1 MNKVEMTLREVYDEV
16 LLDIYNNAVE
26 SIKFVSEAELKKE
39 LVVNYI
45 KSLNIILLN
54 GLIDDDVTVNDFN
67 YLVSQV
73 NDLANELLKYI
84 KDEYISKS
92 KLKKVVYNFI
102 YGQINT
108 SMLDQMEKH
117 NIKVSVYWHYGWCQP
132 VVYIPQFCDYIDVL
146 YQLGD
151 DLGVVLL

>member
-1 MNKVEMTLREVYDEV
+1 MNKVGMTLREVYDEV

-26 SIKFVSEAELKKE
+26 SIKLVGESELKKE

-54 GLIDDDVTVNDFN
+54 GLRDDDVTVNDFN

-84 KDEYISKS
+84 KDEYI
-92 KLKKVVYNFI
+92 FI
-102 YGQINT
+102 
-108 SMLDQMEKH
+108 
-117 NIKVSVYWHYGWCQP
+117 
-132 VVYIPQFCDYIDVL
+132 
-146 YQLGD
+146 
-151 DLGVVLL
+151 

>member
-26 SIKFVSEAELKKE
+26 SIKLVCESELKKE

-54 GLIDDDVTVNDFN
+54 GLRDDEVTVNDFN

-84 KDEYISKS
+84 KDEYI
-92 KLKKVVYNFI
+92 FI
-102 YGQINT
+102 
-108 SMLDQMEKH
+108 
-117 NIKVSVYWHYGWCQP
+117 
-132 VVYIPQFCDYIDVL
+132 
-146 YQLGD
+146 
-151 DLGVVLL
+151 